1 MFNLKEIKSPNF
13 YYNSLYYDFIFN
25 FDKVRQYYHYDYRS
39 YEDYKKR
46 ANDINKLYDNDLR
59 VKIADILS
67 SSNNKLCC
75 SQKTLD
81 NIDLLKDRKT
91 LVVIGGQQPGFLTG
105 PIFIIYKILTI
116 IKLSHYFSKFLNYRV
131 IPLFWNASDDS
142 NLNQVDNFYLLNR
155 EVKKFELGL
164 SETTG
169 FKIRHGQRYSNIYIS
184 EELVKQKIEE
194 IKDYFSPSTDFTKKI
209 LDMLDECLGVLKLNI
224 YYDKENVNLSS
235 FFSVLVTKLFSEYGI
250 VIIDPSD
257 PDLKELALEL
267 IKFDI
272 KNYKRIA
279 DAVRQSGENLKSEG
293 YHAQI
298 LADTEN
304 LNFFLDIEGSRQRF
318 TQDNRGFFNLSD
330 YSFNDDDFYE
340 FLKIRVSDISL
351 NVILRPIFQDMIL
364 PVLAVICGPGE
375 VSYYAQLKK
384 VYEMLGHKT
393 GIIYPRFSATIIEGK
408 IVKSMG
414 RLGIEYEEFG
424 EEKNKIRKSIISKS
438 LGNNIDALLKN
449 FENDIFLK
457 LIDLKNS
464 INFNT
469 GATGSAFDR
478 IERNFKKEIEVL
490 TKKLYSEFEKSNELI
505 FANLDK
511 IYLNIFPE
519 NKLQERIVNIFNYI
533 NKYDFKLI
541 DNLYNLVKP
550 FDFFNKLL
558 IVSL

>member
-550 FDFFNKLL
+550 FDFFHKLL

>member
-1 MFNLKEIKSPNF
+1 M
-13 YYNSLYYDFIFN
+13 
-25 FDKVRQYYHYDYRS
+25 
-39 YEDYKKR
+39 
-46 ANDINKLYDNDLR
+46 
-59 VKIADILS
+59 
-67 SSNNKLCC
+67 
-75 SQKTLD
+75 
-81 NIDLLKDRKT
+81 
-91 LVVIGGQQPGFLTG
+91 
-105 PIFIIYKILTI
+105 
-116 IKLSHYFSKFLNYRV
+116 
-131 IPLFWNASDDS
+131 
-142 NLNQVDNFYLLNR
+142 NR

-257 PDLKELALEL
+257 PDLKELELEL

-318 TQDNRGFFNLSD
+318 TKDNRGFFNLSD

-414 RLGIEYEEFG
+414 RLGIEYEEF
-424 EEKNKIRKSIISKS
+424 
-438 LGNNIDALLKN
+438 
-449 FENDIFLK
+449 
-457 LIDLKNS
+457 
-464 INFNT
+464 
-469 GATGSAFDR
+469 
-478 IERNFKKEIEVL
+478 
-490 TKKLYSEFEKSNELI
+490 
-505 FANLDK
+505 
-511 IYLNIFPE
+511 
-519 NKLQERIVNIFNYI
+519 
-533 NKYDFKLI
+533 
-541 DNLYNLVKP
+541 
-550 FDFFNKLL
+550 
-558 IVSL
+558 